1 MDYGWLLWCCSVQ
14 MIELYGNLQWPRMI
28 QLLNP
33 VVSQPLYPATFCKAT
48 EQCTTVSKVAFTR
61 ELYPKASC
69 GELEERERER
79 GAINKCHREALAPT
93 GCIAAVMEHGFQPS
107 SGEFSAVTLIKLYR
121 NLQATF
127 SEQSEHGPNIMT
139 RAEKTMQDKKLLTE
153 LATAVGSNA
162 RSHRLGSWVDGNLK
176 DLKDQCWNMLKHAAQ
191 LDRFCC

>member
-1 MDYGWLLWCCSVQ
+1 
-14 MIELYGNLQWPRMI
+14 
-28 QLLNP
+28 
-33 VVSQPLYPATFCKAT
+33 
-48 EQCTTVSKVAFTR
+48 
-61 ELYPKASC
+61 
-69 GELEERERER
+69 
-79 GAINKCHREALAPT
+79 
-93 GCIAAVMEHGFQPS
+93 MEHGFQPS

-176 DLKDQCWNMLKHAAQ
+176 DLKDQC
-191 LDRFCC
+191 